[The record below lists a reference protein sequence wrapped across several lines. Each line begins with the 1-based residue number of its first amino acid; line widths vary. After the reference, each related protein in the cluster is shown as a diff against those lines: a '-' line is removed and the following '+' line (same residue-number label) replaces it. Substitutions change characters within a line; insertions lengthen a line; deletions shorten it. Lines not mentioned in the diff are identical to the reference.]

1 MTEISHPQPSE
12 HSTAVQNRN
21 ENPGKPTEAAPS
33 NLEYYDGDHLP
44 PNMTKELW
52 DAIATISGAASYQL
66 MYFKYSQFVQDQL
79 EQINAT
85 GAGIISHFAKG
96 GS

>member
-12 HSTAVQNRN
+12 HSTGVQNRN

-33 NLEYYDGDHLP
+33 DLYDENNLP

-79 EQINAT
+79 QQINAT
-85 GAGIISHFAKG
+85 TNGIINHFAKG

>member
-1 MTEISHPQPSE
+1 MAEISHPQPSG

-21 ENPGKPTEAAPS
+21 ENHGKSTVAAPS
-33 NLEYYDGDHLP
+33 NLYDENNLP

-66 MYFKYSQFVQDQL
+66 MYFKYSQFVQGQL
-79 EQINAT
+79 QQINAT
-85 GAGIISHFAKG
+85 TNGIISHFAKG